1 MDDYDF
7 PNLHEL
13 WDSSSI
19 LKYNLKNLDIT
30 QKIYSCSY
38 TTYVS

>member
-13 WDSSSI
+13 WDSYI
-19 LKYNLKNLDIT
+19 IKYNLKPLNIHVYNSQHHDI
-30 QKIYSCSY
+30 K
-38 TTYVS
+38 YV